1 MLYLVG
7 TPIGNLEDITLRAL
21 RVLREVPLI
30 AAEDTR
36 ITRRLL
42 QRYDIKTRIT
52 SFHDHSGDAKL
63 GQLVEHMRT
72 LDLALVSEAGMPNI
86 SDPGHDL
93 VAAAIENS
101 ITVVPI
107 PGPTAAVSAVAVSGL
122 PTAQFTFVGFLPR
135 KASERRKLLA
145 SVLQGGRTV
154 VAYEAPHRLLAT
166 LNDIYALAPDVEVA
180 VCRELTKLHEEVF
193 RGTASDAVNY
203 FDKPRGEFTL
213 VIGPSHQPDTEV
225 TDEEL
230 AAALTNLETRGIMGR
245 EAVERVSGESG
256 VGRNS
261 VYRVWVEGKSKDD
274 TDEATRAHTQSKIC

>member
-36 ITRRLL
+36 KTRRLL
-42 QRYDIKTRIT
+42 DRYDIDTRLT
-52 SFHDHSGDAKL
+52 SFHDHSSDAKL
-63 GQLVEHMRT
+63 ARLLEHMKT
-72 LDLALVSEAGMPNI
+72 QDLALVSEAGMPNI

-93 VAAAIENS
+93 VAAAIEDS

-135 KASERRKLLA
+135 KSSDRRKLLS
-145 SVLQGGRTV
+145 SVLAQSRTV
-154 VAYEAPHRLLAT
+154 VAYEAPHRLMAALR
-166 LNDIYALAPDVEVA
+166 DIDALAPDVGVA
-180 VCRELTKLHEEVF
+180 ICRELTKIHEEVF
-193 RGTASDAVNY
+193 LGTASEARRHFTN
-203 FDKPRGEFTL
+203 PRGEFTL
-213 VIGPSHQPDTEV
+213 VVGPASGANTDI

-230 AAALTNLETRGIMGR
+230 AAELSDLESQGISGR
-245 EAVERVSGESG
+245 RAVDRVSRDRG
-256 VGRNS
+256 VGRNR
-261 VYRVWVEGKSKDD
+261 VYRLWVE
-274 TDEATRAHTQSKIC
+274 RRRV

>member
-93 VAAAIENS
+93 RLPPQSKDS
-101 ITVVPI
+101 ITCGAH
-107 PGPTAAVSAVAVSGL
+107 PGPDRSCTSAVAVSGSAHCPVHL
-122 PTAQFTFVGFLPR
+122 SWIPAQKGLGAEEAVGFG
-135 KASERRKLLA
+135 A
-145 SVLQGGRTV
+145 
-154 VAYEAPHRLLAT
+154 
-166 LNDIYALAPDVEVA
+166 
-180 VCRELTKLHEEVF
+180 
-193 RGTASDAVNY
+193 
-203 FDKPRGEFTL
+203 
-213 VIGPSHQPDTEV
+213 
-225 TDEEL
+225 
-230 AAALTNLETRGIMGR
+230 TRGSDRCGL
-245 EAVERVSGESG
+245 
-256 VGRNS
+256 
-261 VYRVWVEGKSKDD
+261 
-274 TDEATRAHTQSKIC
+274 